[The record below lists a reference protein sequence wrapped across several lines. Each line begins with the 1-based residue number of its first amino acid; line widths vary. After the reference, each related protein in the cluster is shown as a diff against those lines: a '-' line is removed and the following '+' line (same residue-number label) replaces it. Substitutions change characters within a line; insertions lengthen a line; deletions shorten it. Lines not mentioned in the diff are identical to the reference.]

1 MCPSK
6 LVQWA
11 SRQNNKRY
19 SHHEYYEKAFPIWQ
33 LKMSAVK
40 KVHYNIRDLD
50 VGLMA
55 TQTVDCHTCVHQDD
69 ALHNKYMN

>member
-1 MCPSK
+1 MTAQN
-6 LVQWA
+6 V
-11 SRQNNKRY
+11 SR
-19 SHHEYYEKAFPIWQ
+19 E
-33 LKMSAVK
+33 

-55 TQTVDCHTCVHQDD
+55 IQTVDCHTCVHQDD